1 MKVLIIHSQVSYG
14 FVGSN
19 TTSLV
24 LKLAGIETITVP
36 TVLYSNH
43 LGHAIYGG
51 GVVPEDLFADVLRGI
66 KDFGLLK
73 EVDLIIT
80 GFFGSAKQIEIAA
93 EFIQGIKENYP
104 HITYL
109 CDPVMGDV
117 DKGQYVQED
126 VPDAIINSLFP
137 LADYLTPNHFEAER
151 ILGTA
156 CRTQQDFMV
165 QFKKRIKQQKV
176 MVTGANVPKV
186 LTGNMGTYLVNDD
199 LLVQA
204 PKIDLHPPGTGELF
218 AAHLLISLAKKV
230 DLMNAIILSVELVYR
245 VMDHMKDA
253 GRNEFEL
260 DDILFSM
267 ELRSGIE

>member
-24 LKLAGIETITVP
+24 LQLAGIETITVP

-43 LGHAIYGG
+43 LGHSIYGG
-51 GVVPEDLFADVLRGI
+51 GVIPEDLFSDVLRGI

-80 GFFGSAKQIEIAA
+80 GFFGSARQIEIAA
-93 EFIQGIKENYP
+93 EFIREAKLQFP
-104 HITYL
+104 HISYL

-117 DKGQYVQED
+117 DKGQYVQDD
-126 VPDAIINSLFP
+126 VPEAIISSLFP
-137 LADYLTPNHFEAER
+137 LADFLTPNHFEAEK
-151 ILGTA
+151 IVGSSCL
-156 CRTQQDFMV
+156 TQEDFRK
-165 QFKKRIKQQKV
+165 QFKKMIKQQIV
-176 MVTGANVPKV
+176 MVTGANVPMV
-186 LTGNMGTYLVNDD
+186 LPENMGTYLVNDD

-218 AAHLLISLAKKV
+218 AAQLLISLAKKV
-230 DLMNAIILSVELVYR
+230 DLMNAITLSVEIVYR
-245 VMDHMKDA
+245 TMYHMKEA
-253 GRNEFEL
+253 GRNEFAL